1 MAHARSRLLKLLI
14 VIAPAMSL
22 CAQSPDYQSQIAP
35 LLAKRCA
42 SCHNSTKRSGGLS
55 LATYE
60 DVLVGGRNGAVV
72 RPGKSADSMLLKR
85 VTGSVEPRMPLDDEP
100 LGAAENAV
108 LTKWIDAGAR
118 ATPKSAPAKPKWEAL
133 LSLTKPAVP
142 APVWPGWS
150 NPIDRYAASY
160 LSRRGMKEISTV
172 SDQVFLRRAWLDIW
186 GLLPEPKD
194 VQAFLADKAV
204 DKRQK
209 LVATLL
215 ADSKKYTENWI
226 SYWNDLLR
234 NDEGVVYYS
243 ETAQRKSI
251 SPWIYSSL
259 ETNKPFNKWIHQL
272 LNPTDPSDPD
282 GFLIG
287 VNWRGTVSAS
297 QTPALQA
304 AQNTAQ
310 IFLGV
315 NLKCNSC
322 HDSFISKWKL
332 KQAYALAS
340 YFSEEPKLQLY
351 RCDVAQDQY
360 AEPGFLFPELDR
372 APASP
377 SLKDRHAAAAATFL
391 DPRNGRLARTLV
403 NRIWERMVGRGL
415 VENPDEM
422 DGEPWSPQLLDWL
435 AADFVEHGYDL
446 KRLIGLIAESRTYQ
460 MPAVPKKGEPA
471 EEYVFRGPEVRRL
484 TAEQFADA
492 VGAITGDWHVYQPS
506 GNKPGVPSR
515 EWHVAANPLTRALG
529 RPIRDQVYSERETQ
543 ATTLQALELVNGETL
558 THWLTRGAK
567 KMLGAL
573 PPDPAALVDRT
584 WAQKT
589 GSMPFEVDVTGATKV
604 WLVIKDM
611 GTYSPEK
618 VEAIWADAELTG
630 PAGSVK
636 LASLKPVDGGGL
648 RESMETSGGV
658 RVRTPSLLAYD
669 FAGRG
674 FTKLR
679 GSMALEN
686 KDITSEINPQVRFFV
701 FDKEPNLERL
711 TPVSAEAPLPDQ
723 PVLKT
728 APEIVDRLFRSA
740 LGRAPTAEE
749 RRSAEAGLT
758 VSGKVRAEALADL
771 LWAILMKPEF
781 QLVY

>member
-1 MAHARSRLLKLLI
+1 MKTLVLFLALAGGLAAQTLI
-14 VIAPAMSL
+14 DFDRQVHPILAAK
-22 CAQSPDYQSQIAP
+22 CHICHSQE
-35 LLAKRCA
+35 
-42 SCHNSTKRSGGLS
+42 KRSGGLS
-55 LATYE
+55 LGTWKDTLA
-60 DVLVGGRNGAVV
+60 GGRSGATVKPGNGAGSLLIQRMTGEAKPQMPLGAPPMKDEEIAVV
-72 RPGKSADSMLLKR
+72 R
-85 VTGSVEPRMPLDDEP
+85 T
-100 LGAAENAV
+100 
-108 LTKWIDAGAR
+108 WIDQGAR
-118 ATPKSAPAKPKWEAL
+118 ATPASAPAKPKWEAP
-133 LSLTKPAVP
+133 LTLTRPDVP
-142 APVWPGWS
+142 AAVWKGWDA
-150 NPIDRYAASY
+150 PADRFVAAY
-160 LSRRGMKEISTV
+160 LQQHGVAEPAAV
-172 SDQVFLRRAWLDIW
+172 SDAVFARRVWLDVW
-186 GLLPEPKD
+186 GLLPRPEELN
-194 VQAFLADKAV
+194 AFLADRAP
-204 DKRQK
+204 DKRAK
-209 LVATLL
+209 LVARLL
-215 ADSKKYTENWI
+215 ANNTRYAEHWI
-226 SYWNDLLR
+226 SFWNDLLR
-234 NDEGVVYYS
+234 NDEGVNYYS
-243 ETAQRKSI
+243 ETASRKSI
-251 SPWIYSSL
+251 TPWLLGAL
-259 ETNKPFNKWIHQL
+259 EKNTPYNQFVEKL
-272 LNPTDPSDPD
+272 LNPTEPSDPE

-287 VNWRGTVSAS
+287 VNWRGTVNSS
-297 QTPALQA
+297 QTPAMQA